1 MCGQMIEV
9 GEPDRA
15 RIATLGG
22 VVKVRLP
29 DATEKLYGMTAGHV
43 ITEEPFYEGS
53 NPGSNEEEDNDED
66 EESLLDEDELEIELA
81 FEGDQDRGE
90 IGKEISGP
98 REMQSVRLQWPLI
111 GRISVASNPNAGPDL
126 DWALVDF
133 KNITAQ

>member
-1 MCGQMIEV
+1 MAALAVNLYADWRDRTPLCGQMIEV

-53 NPGSNEEEDNDED
+53 NPGSDEEEDNDED

-81 FEGDQDRGE
+81 FEGDQDRGDV
-90 IGKEISGP
+90 GTEISGP
-98 REMQSVRLQWPLI
+98 REMQSVRL
-111 GRISVASNPNAGPDL
+111 
-126 DWALVDF
+126 
-133 KNITAQ
+133 

>member
-1 MCGQMIEV
+1 MIEV

-53 NPGSNEEEDNDED
+53 NPGSDEEEDNDED

-81 FEGDQDRGE
+81 FEGDQDRGDVGTE
-90 IGKEISGP
+90 VSGP

-111 GRISVASNPNAGPDL
+111 GRISVAFNPNAGPDL